1 MDTAFGILGRTA
13 LRIDGRIEEGWGA
26 PRERAV
32 LATLLI
38 RPGRPM
44 PIGTLIEWV
53 WPEETSPPRNPVPTF
68 HTYATR
74 IRRSLERV
82 GVPVVLVGEDGSYRL
97 EMDPTEV
104 DLHRFRSLMS
114 DARSELRRGRVPQ
127 TIVLAT
133 EAVRLWRGRPVDDL
147 SSERA
152 QAWRTHLVHD
162 EWIPAN
168 TVLLEAMLAAGE
180 FNEAL
185 TRLNDL
191 QADHAHD
198 LSLAKLRMSALR
210 GLARSSE
217 ADAYY
222 FSIRRRLLAD
232 GDEQAADHLRRYHEN
247 LRFRAGETHSA
258 PRVEPTTR
266 PRQLLHDIADF
277 VGRTDLL
284 RALDTATTKPPGE
297 PAGGVVILDGM
308 AGVGKTALAV
318 HWGHLARHRFPD
330 GDFFFNLNGFA
341 DSAPVQPSKVVDDML
356 IALGHPPDRSLDPRS
371 RELLLSRL
379 LANRRTLL
387 VLDNARGTAQV
398 RDLIALLPSCLIL
411 VTSRQRLTTLS
422 ATTGARRVRVEP
434 MAPAEATDLL
444 QARLGEHRQVK
455 HHDLARLVQLCGGLP
470 LLINVLADHIA
481 TSAPTELT
489 GFARHLDRRQLIA
502 RLGEDGDGSAAADS
516 VLGWSYRRLDKPEQ
530 RLFRLLSLHTGP
542 EIGVDVAI
550 ACDGRTPAETK
561 RSFGVLA
568 GAHLLERPLI
578 LDRYRFHDI
587 LRELAAHYAA
597 LDETPESRATAE
609 RRILTFYLRSATA
622 ANRVLYPYRI
632 NPTEFPVEEGVE
644 PVIFTGIAEAKSF
657 FNEER
662 TNLTAAVS
670 FAGARGHHEYAWRL
684 TDNLTSF
691 FDRHGY
697 FEDSVAVRKVAVS
710 SARAA
715 GHRDGETSSLEGLG
729 MVYVTLGDHV
739 HAQECFDTG
748 LRLAVEDRN
757 EQAQATTLHHLGRL
771 EMLRGNPTG
780 AVDMYRRSLDVARRI
795 DDQTGQCWT
804 HCRVGEALRSLD
816 QHDQALVHLFQA
828 QWFAQRIGEQT
839 AQATSMATIGSIYL
853 DRGDHRAALAHAE
866 EALKLA
872 EAIPDLACTVHAC
885 TILAEVTREYGN
897 LAAAAGYAI
906 HAIDICERTNNAS
919 AEARSREVLGTVRF
933 ANGSVS
939 DAVSVWRHAADLYDR
954 TGNTARAALLRAKIE
969 KTPNGGIDLPAA
981 RPASPSPDPASD
993 ATRPG
998 SEDTSP

>member
-1 MDTAFGILGRTA
+1 
-13 LRIDGRIEEGWGA
+13 
-26 PRERAV
+26 
-32 LATLLI
+32 
-38 RPGRPM
+38 M

-53 WPEETSPPRNPVPTF
+53 WPEETTTPRNPVPTF

-97 EMDPTEV
+97 EVDPAEV
-104 DLHRFRSLMS
+104 DLHRFRSLMA
-114 DARSELRRGRVPQ
+114 DARSALRHQRAPQ
-127 TIVLAT
+127 AISLAL

-152 QAWRTHLVHD
+152 QAWRTHLVQD

-168 TVLLEAMLAAGE
+168 TVLLEALLAAGE
-180 FNEAL
+180 FGEAL
-185 TRLNDL
+185 ARLNDL

-198 LSLAKLRMSALR
+198 LSLAKLRISALR

-222 FSIRRRLLAD
+222 FSIRRRLIAD

-247 LRFRAGETHSA
+247 LRQRPGEPHSA
-258 PRVEPTTR
+258 PRVEPTNR
-266 PRQLLHDIADF
+266 PRQLLHDTPDF
-277 VGRTDLL
+277 VGRADLL
-284 RALDTATTKPPGE
+284 RALDLATTKPSGE
-297 PAGGVVILDGM
+297 PTGGVVILDGM
-308 AGVGKTALAV
+308 AGVGKTALTV
-318 HWGHLARHRFPD
+318 RWGHLARHRFPD

-341 DSAPVQPSKVVDDML
+341 DSAPIHPSKVVDDML
-356 IALGHPPDRSLDPRS
+356 IALGHPPDRSLDQRS

-387 VLDNARGTAQV
+387 VLDNARNTAQV
-398 RDLIALLPSCLIL
+398 KGLIALLPSCLIL

-434 MAPAEATDLL
+434 MTPAEATDLL
-444 QARLGEHRQVK
+444 RARIGEHRHIE

-470 LLINVLADHIA
+470 LMITVLADHIA
-481 TSAPTELT
+481 TSASAELS
-489 GFARHLDRRQLIA
+489 GFARQLDRRQLIA
-502 RLGEDGDGSAAADS
+502 HLGEDGDGSAAADS
-516 VLGWSYRRLDKPEQ
+516 VLGWSYQRLDQPEQ

-542 EIGVDVAI
+542 EIGVSVAV
-550 ACDGRTPAETK
+550 ACDDRTPAETK
-561 RSFGVLA
+561 RSFGILA

-578 LDRYRFHDI
+578 LDRYRFHDVI
-587 LRELAAHYAA
+587 RELAAHYAER
-597 LDETPESRATAE
+597 DETPESRAAAE
-609 RRILTFYLRSATA
+609 RRILTFYLRSAAA

-632 NPTEFPVEEGVE
+632 KPTEFPVEEGVE
-644 PVIFTGIAEAKSF
+644 PVTFSGIADAKSF

-670 FAGARGHHEYAWRL
+670 SAGVHGHHEYAWRL
-684 TDNLTSF
+684 ADTLTAF
-691 FDRHGY
+691 FDRFGY
-697 FEDSVAVRKVAVS
+697 VEDSIAVRRVAVS

-739 HAQECFDTG
+739 HAQECFDSG
-748 LRLAVEDRN
+748 LQLAVEDRN

-771 EMLRGNPTG
+771 EMLRGNPAG

-795 DDQTGQCWT
+795 DDQAGQCWT
-804 HCRVGEALRSLD
+804 HCRIGEALRGLD
-816 QHDQALVHLFQA
+816 QHDEALVHLFQA

-872 EAIPDLACTVHAC
+872 EAIPDLTCTVHAC
-885 TILAEVTREYGN
+885 IILAEVTREFGN
-897 LAAAAGYAI
+897 RTAAAGYAR
-906 HAIDICERTNNAS
+906 HAINICERTNNVS
-919 AEARSREVLGTVRF
+919 AEARSREVLGNVQI
-933 ANGSVS
+933 ANGDVS
-939 DAVSVWRHAADLYDR
+939 DAITTWRYAADLFDR
-954 TGNTARAALLRAKIE
+954 SGNAPRAALLRANIVKL
-969 KTPNGGIDLPAA
+969 PNGDVDLPTA
-981 RPASPSPDPASD
+981 RPTSPAPDPVSGATDSDSDSEDGPASPRPRPA
-993 ATRPG
+993 
-998 SEDTSP
+998 E